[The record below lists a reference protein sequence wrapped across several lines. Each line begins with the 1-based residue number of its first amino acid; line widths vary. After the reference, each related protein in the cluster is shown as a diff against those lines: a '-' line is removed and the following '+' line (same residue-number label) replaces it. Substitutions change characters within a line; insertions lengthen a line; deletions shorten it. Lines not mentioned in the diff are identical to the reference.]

1 MHRVSVPVEQK
12 TQVKSCNIKEK
23 EMINIAQA
31 YISLLH
37 TYRDSLAEDAIT

>member
-12 TQVKSCNIKEK
+12 TQIKGCNIKEK
-23 EMINIAQA
+23 EMINITHT

-37 TYRDSLAEDAIT
+37 TYRDSLAEYAVA